1 MDSSSCG
8 KPPNR
13 KSLVRP
19 PIVDQIPAL
28 RRYARALTGD
38 VWAADD
44 LVQDTLERACSKWR
58 LWTAGSDL
66 RAWLFTVMHNL
77 FINQVRRSVRQG
89 VGNTVDL
96 EDVAHELVAP
106 NAHLGQTLDLQ
117 QCLLRLPPE
126 QRAVLLLV
134 SVEDMGYAEVARIT
148 GVPIGTVMSRLSRA
162 RSRMQELM
170 DAPATAPELKAA
182 PGNAA
187 SPLRRL
193 K

>member
-1 MDSSSCG
+1 MN
-8 KPPNR
+8 PQ
-13 KSLVRP
+13 

-38 VWAADD
+38 AWAADD
-44 LVQDTLERACSKWR
+44 LVQDTLERACNKWR

-77 FINQVRRSVRQG
+77 FMNQLRQSSRMAADHMLDID
-89 VGNTVDL
+89 DL
-96 EDVAHELVAP
+96 GHALEAP
-106 NAHLGQTLDLQ
+106 SANLGQALDLQ
-117 QCLLRLPPE
+117 RCLLRLPAD
-126 QRAVLLLV
+126 QREVLLLV
-134 SVEDMGYAEVARIT
+134 TMEDLSYAAVATIT

-170 DAPATAPELKAA
+170 DAPAQKTPSTQTTTNT
-182 PGNAA
+182 P
-187 SPLRRL
+187 STLRRL